1 MVLIVYLSFVMLKI
15 RLQRVG
21 RKHEPTF
28 RVVLTD
34 SRNSTKS
41 GRFLEVLGAYDS
53 RGKRGVQGLNKE
65 RILYLISKGAQT
77 TGSIHNLLIKNAVIA
92 GKKIDV
98 SSKKKKKGAEAVSAS
113 GGAPVQEKSKETE
126 PKGEP
131 VSAEEKKEIPQASA
145 DTPKE

>member
-1 MVLIVYLSFVMLKI
+1 MLKM

-41 GRFLEVLGAYDS
+41 GRFLEVLGSYDS
-53 RGKRGVQGLNKE
+53 RGKRGAQGLNKE
-65 RILYLISKGAQT
+65 RIVYLISKGAQT
-77 TGSIHNLLIKNAVIA
+77 TGSIHNLLIKNAIIT

-98 SSKKKKKGAEAVSAS
+98 SSKKKKKEGEVVSAQ
-113 GGAPVQEKSKETE
+113 GGAQAKEEPKETE
-126 PKGEP
+126 SKEKPAL
-131 VSAEEKKEIPQASA
+131 AEEKKEVPQAVA
-145 DTPKE
+145 EAQKE